1 MIRVVQRNRQFC
13 LTLDLHDDE
22 ELIREYEQYHQPGY
36 TWPEVID
43 SIRNSGILDMQIY
56 RSGAQLI
63 MVMTVADSFR
73 FEDKARRD
81 SQNPKVIQ
89 WERLMT
95 KFQRAEADSYAD
107 AKWQKM
113 RNIFDLRQHRSADS

>member
-1 MIRVVQRNRQFC
+1 VLRNRQFC
-13 LTLDLHDDE
+13 LSLDLHDDE

-36 TWPEVID
+36 AWPEVID

-56 RSGAQLI
+56 RSGTQLV
-63 MVMTVADSFR
+63 MVMTVADSFS

-81 SQNPKVIQ
+81 NKNPKVIE

-95 KFQRAEADSYAD
+95 RFQRANTDASAD
-107 AKWQKM
+107 AKWRKL
-113 RNIFDLRQHRSADS
+113 RNIFDLSQHSSTID

>member
-1 MIRVVQRNRQFC
+1 MQTHRQFC
-13 LTLDLHDDE
+13 LTLDLNDDE

-56 RSGAQLI
+56 RSGTQLI

-73 FEDKARRD
+73 FGDKARRD

-95 KFQRAEADSYAD
+95 KFQRVEADASAD
-107 AKWQKM
+107 AKWQEM
-113 RNIFDLRQHRSADS
+113 RNIFDLRQHRSLDS